1 MKKILFSVLA
11 IAMAAVT
18 FTSCEDVPAPY
29 DDPNDNPIDE
39 PTVIEPE
46 GDGTQASPYNVAAT
60 IALAEQLGQGDQ
72 TEEDVYIKGI
82 VTDITE
88 NYDGGYGNAT
98 YSISDDADAT
108 NTFLIYRS
116 RYFNNANYSSGQ
128 TINYGDTVVVCGKL
142 TNYNGTL
149 ETAERNSYL
158 ISINGVTGE
167 TGGGDE
173 PTTGEPEG
181 DGTEANP
188 FNAVAAYQ
196 YAAALGSSETAGP
209 VYIKGIVSKIKENY
223 DGGYGNATY
232 WISDDGT
239 FDSEDSGNQFYIFR
253 SKYLNNESYSS
264 GDLLSV
270 GDEVVVYGTVTN
282 YYGNT
287 PETVQNDSYLYSWTK
302 GDGGDEPGGGEDTGD
317 PNASNGDFES
327 WTGGQPN
334 NWETTSSAGNATLS
348 QSTDAHSGNYSVRVA
363 GTSSSNKRISYKE
376 ITLQPG
382 EYTMEFY
389 VKAATAS
396 GASVRPG
403 YAVVN
408 EDGTISG
415 GDAYKYGDYVN
426 DISSTEWTKVAHTF
440 TISTEGTYCVLIMN
454 AKNPGKDVLID
465 DFVLMKGSIVII
477 K

>member
-46 GDGTQASPYNVAAT
+46 GDGTQVSPYNVAAT
-60 IALAEQLGQGDQ
+60 IEAANLLASG
-72 TEEDVYIKGI
+72 EETQEEVYIKGI

-98 YSISDDADAT
+98 YSISDDEDAT

-116 RYFNNANYSSGQ
+116 KYFNNTSYSSGQ
-128 TINYGDTVVVCGKL
+128 TINYGDTVVVCGRL

-149 ETAERNSYL
+149 ETVQNGSYL
-158 ISINGVTGE
+158 VSINGVTGE

-196 YAAALGSSETAGP
+196 YTAALGSSETAGP

-232 WISDDGT
+232 WISADGT

-302 GDGGDEPGGGEDTGD
+302 GDGGDEPGGGEISGNSITVAASDFGLANNTALSTLELSDGTTLTFDQNGGYNEPKFYSAGSGSFRMYPSNSVTISSTKTIVGIAVTCDEYQGDTY
-317 PNASNGDFES
+317 NASGDLS
-327 WTGGQPN
+327 A
-334 NWETTSSAGNATLS
+334 SSGSINV
-348 QSTDAHSGNYSVRVA
+348 N
-363 GTSSSNKRISYKE
+363 
-376 ITLQPG
+376 
-382 EYTMEFY
+382 
-389 VKAATAS
+389 
-396 GASVRPG
+396 GASVTVTGASTNSLTINNTSTTTGVPSQFRIVEMTVY
-403 YAVVN
+403 YA
-408 EDGTISG
+408 E
-415 GDAYKYGDYVN
+415 
-426 DISSTEWTKVAHTF
+426 
-440 TISTEGTYCVLIMN
+440 
-454 AKNPGKDVLID
+454 
-465 DFVLMKGSIVII
+465 
-477 K
+477 